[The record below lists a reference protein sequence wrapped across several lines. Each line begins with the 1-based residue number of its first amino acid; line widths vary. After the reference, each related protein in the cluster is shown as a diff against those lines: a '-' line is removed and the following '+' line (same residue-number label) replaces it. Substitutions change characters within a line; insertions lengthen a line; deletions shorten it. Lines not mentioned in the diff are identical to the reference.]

1 MERESAYFWRKE
13 RGGPLGKVENRLEY
27 LEDRVTTGLPPGMF
41 RHSDAGRRRLYSS
54 GLVGRATVLDAPTGF
69 HGEVGKEALGRFHA
83 RVELPGR
90 EAYEVKFTQA
100 HWKFELAML
109 QPGAVVECRVDQ
121 RNPKRVLLCAPEPDA
136 PVTRSVDASDLLAG
150 GRRGT
155 GVVRRAED
163 LDIVA
168 PGTEDPCY
176 ILTLEVQAPDE
187 PDPWTVRYAQRIPR
201 GALAAIEPGGE
212 LQVAFDAVG
221 DDNAVA
227 VDWGATTGGRFR

>member
-1 MERESAYFWRKE
+1 M
-13 RGGPLGKVENRLEY
+13 
-27 LEDRVTTGLPPGMF
+27 
-41 RHSDAGRRRLYSS
+41 
-54 GLVGRATVLDAPTGF
+54 
-69 HGEVGKEALGRFHA
+69 
-83 RVELPGR
+83 
-90 EAYEVKFTQA
+90 
-100 HWKFELAML
+100 
-109 QPGAVVECRVDQ
+109 
-121 RNPKRVLLCAPEPDA
+121 
-136 PVTRSVDASDLLAG
+136 TRSVDASDLLAG

-227 VDWGATTGGRFR
+227 VDWAATTGGRFR